1 MAAASSIDAMI
12 ETFERSLEGRPS
24 YAIGMIG
31 LAGAVAAR
39 SEGEPVRIR
48 AAHPEQ
54 SVSPW
59 ACRKC

>member
-12 ETFERSLEGRPS
+12 ETFERSLEGRPA
-24 YAIGMIG
+24 YPIGMIG
-31 LAGAVAAR
+31 LAEVVTAG
-39 SEGEPVRIR
+39 SEGEPVRIG

-54 SVSPW
+54 SVSLW